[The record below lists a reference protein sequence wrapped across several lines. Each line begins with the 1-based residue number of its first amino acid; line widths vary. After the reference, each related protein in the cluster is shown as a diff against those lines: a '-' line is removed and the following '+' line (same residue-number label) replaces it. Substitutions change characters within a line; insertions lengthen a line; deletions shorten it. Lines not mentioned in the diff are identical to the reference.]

1 MMADGKQ
8 CSGGRMGMGRVPA
21 HRGATKLVVLGC
33 VAGAVCL
40 VLRAA
45 GDERDWS
52 GVGQARRRLDAAM
65 SERDQAERRLRAW
78 RPEVAP
84 HESPHSAGQ
93 AVAPAAP
100 IATPTRTDTRTDT
113 RVPPEPR
120 TTLPSSTASPASRHG
135 GRLAHDTVWWL
146 AAAAHE
152 SGLRIGRLGPTP
164 AEHGEHG
171 AAGQRY
177 DVAGTGGFGE
187 VARWVRSLARVPATI
202 VPLGIEVT
210 RRAGGAVFSARFLV
224 HDGDGRPAA
233 AGGVMRAALSAAG
246 AAEFGGSD
254 ALAMPRV
261 AGILSDARGGL
272 ALIEAG
278 GQARAAAVGERVGA
292 ERITRIAADGVWL
305 EADDGREQRVALSAE
320 ASR

>member
-1 MMADGKQ
+1 MMASGTGG
-8 CSGGRMGMGRVPA
+8 SGGRMAIARMPA
-21 HRGATKLVVLGC
+21 YRGATKLVVLGC
-33 VAGAVCL
+33 VAGAVCA
-40 VLRAA
+40 VLRAT

-78 RPEVAP
+78 RPAAVR
-84 HESPHSAGQ
+84 HESPRSAGR
-93 AVAPAAP
+93 AAAP
-100 IATPTRTDTRTDT
+100 IVTAARADT

-120 TTLPSSTASPASRHG
+120 TTQPSSAVSATPQHD

-146 AAAAHE
+146 ATAAHE
-152 SGLRIGRLGPTP
+152 SGLRIGRLGPMP
-164 AEHGEHG
+164 AEHGEPD

-210 RRAGGAVFSARFLV
+210 RRAGGAAFSARFAV

-233 AGGVMRAALSAAG
+233 TSGLMRAALPAG

-261 AGILSDARGGL
+261 AGILRDARGGL
-272 ALIEAG
+272 ALIDAG
-278 GQARAAAVGERVGA
+278 GRARAAAVGERIGA
-292 ERITRIAADGVWL
+292 ERITRITADGVWL
-305 EADDGREQRVALSAE
+305 ETDDGREQRVALSAE